1 MRHNL
6 CAQDSNLGEKLS
18 IFGMFTS
25 NKENPSLA
33 PGYCRL
39 AEFKEKGR
47 EALVSTGD
55 KVGFAAQKELSS
67 IFKELD
73 DDSLF
78 NEPLIITFFDEGN
91 VPNRHKGALVYTESC
106 EWPLLYC
113 ENALLG
119 YSGSGYDVSRMIL
132 ANAQEFTAQIRLS
145 CLTQYRARQ
154 RNNAG
159 KMRAR
164 MKLPYAFSST
174 S

>member
-55 KVGFAAQKELSS
+55 KVGFAAQKDLSS

-132 ANAQEFTAQIRLS
+132 ANAGVYGPDSTILLDSIQSQAKK
-145 CLTQYRARQ
+145 Q
-154 RNNAG
+154 RRKNAG
-159 KMRAR
+159 AYEITVRV
-164 MKLPYAFSST
+164 
-174 S
+174 